1 MTVTTTM
8 TSTGNAAIDN
18 IATISLGNAAIDNN
32 VTTDDNVVTASNN
45 DNSGVAELSGSED
58 TAYAKIIETKDAI
71 ISTYEKQVE
80 SLNAQIANLVRNGA
94 SITEEPKTP
103 EAQQATQGAPVHNY
117 MGGFGHGIDA
127 YTESGFDVKSLG
139 LEIGKHEK

>member
-1 MTVTTTM
+1 MSENQT
-8 TSTGNAAIDN
+8 IDN
-18 IATISLGNAAIDNN
+18 VVTDN
-32 VTTDDNVVTASNN
+32 DNVVTAPSN
-45 DNSGVAELSGSED
+45 DVSKAAELSGSED
-58 TAYAKIIETKDAI
+58 TAYAKIIEAKDAI

-80 SLNAQIANLVRNGA
+80 SLNAQIATLIRNGA

-103 EAQQATQGAPVHNY
+103 EAEQATQGAPVNNF

-127 YTESGFDVKSLG
+127 YADTGFDVKSLG

>member
-1 MTVTTTM
+1 MMTVLLVGRKKGSIM
-8 TSTGNAAIDN
+8 SENQ
-18 IATISLGNAAIDNN
+18 TI
-32 VTTDDNVVTASNN
+32 DNVVTDNDNVNTASNN
-45 DNSGVAELSGSED
+45 DVSNAAELSGSED

-94 SITEEPKTP
+94 SINEEPKTP
-103 EAQQATQGAPVHNY
+103 EAEQATQGAPVHNY
-117 MGGFGHGIDA
+117 LGGFGHGIDA
-127 YTESGFDVKSLG
+127 YADSGFDVKSLG

>member
-1 MTVTTTM
+1 MTITNTN
-8 TSTGNAAIDN
+8 TSGNAAIDN
-18 IATISLGNAAIDNN
+18 IAVS
-32 VTTDDNVVTASNN
+32 DDNVITASNN
-45 DNSGVAELSGSED
+45 DVSNVAELSGSED

-94 SITEEPKTP
+94 SINEEPKTP
-103 EAQQATQGAPVHNY
+103 EAEQATQGAPVHNY
-117 MGGFGHGIDA
+117 LGGFGHGIDA
-127 YTESGFDVKSLG
+127 YADSGFDVKSLG

>member
-1 MTVTTTM
+1 M
-8 TSTGNAAIDN
+8 SENQ
-18 IATISLGNAAIDNN
+18 TI
-32 VTTDDNVVTASNN
+32 DNVVTDNDNVITASNN
-45 DNSGVAELSGSED
+45 DASTAAGISVPED

-94 SITEEPKTP
+94 SINEEPKTP

-117 MGGFGHGIDA
+117 LGGFGHGIDA
-127 YTESGFDVKSLG
+127 YADSGFDVKSLG